1 MDIPRLSKP
10 ALSKLAGTKMTGWNF
25 VFIALIASV
34 VLAAIF
40 LQTMG
45 SGMEFPKLAHKTSQ
59 YTAPDGTV
67 SILDRDVYIGQPIAD
82 GVDRA
87 TKWVT
92 RAGDFIFDPIS
103 DGIND
108 AILWITNALL
118 WIPWPALVV
127 SVVLA
132 AWRLAGL
139 PVAVFS
145 LIALLL
151 IGLSG
156 LWPSAMET
164 MALMVTAVFISV
176 AMALPLGIMGARS
189 DRFDAIM
196 RPVLDGMQTMPSFV
210 YLVPAIFFFGLGNA
224 PAVMATIIYAVPPAI
239 RLTNLGIR
247 QVPSETVEAAR
258 AFGASPR
265 QLLLKVQLP
274 LALPTIMAGINQTT
288 MMALAMVVIA
298 SLVAAGGLGEDVLK
312 AIGTLQVGDSL
323 VAGIAVVFVA
333 IIIDRITQGIA
344 RAQAKAT
351 QA

>member
-1 MDIPRLSKP
+1 MDIPRLGKP
-10 ALSKLAGTKMTGWNF
+10 SFTKLTGSKLTGWHF
-25 VFIALIASV
+25 TILSVVAFV

-40 LQTMG
+40 LQTTG
-45 SGMEFPKLAHKTSQ
+45 SDMEFPKVAHKTSQ
-59 YTAPDGTV
+59 YTAEDGTV
-67 SILDRDVYIGQPIAD
+67 SVLDRDVFLGQPIAE
-82 GVDRA
+82 GVDVA

-92 RAGDFIFDPIS
+92 RKGDFIFDPIS
-103 DGIND
+103 DGINY
-108 AILWITNALL
+108 AILRITKTLL
-118 WIPWPALVV
+118 WVPWPALVV
-127 SVVLA
+127 AVVLS
-132 AWRLAGL
+132 AWRLAGR
-139 PVAVFS
+139 PIAIFS

-156 LWPSAMET
+156 LWPSSMET
-164 MALMVTAVFISV
+164 MALMLTAVTISV
-176 AMALPLGIMGARS
+176 GVAIPLGIMGARS
-189 DRFDAIM
+189 DRFDAMM
-196 RPVLDGMQTMPSFV
+196 RPILDGMQTMPSFV

-258 AFGASPR
+258 AFGANR
-265 QLLLKVQLP
+265 TQLLLKVQLP

-312 AIGTLQVGDSL
+312 GIGQLRVGDSL

-333 IIIDRITQGIA
+333 IIIDRITQGVA

-351 QA
+351 EG

>member
-10 ALSKLAGTKMTGWNF
+10 STIKVKLSGRTLVAMSVLAL
-25 VFIALIASV
+25 V
-34 VLAAIF
+34 VLGAI
-40 LQTMG
+40 LIQTVGTDMG
-45 SGMEFPKLAHKTSQ
+45 FPKLAHKTATF
-59 YTAPDGTV
+59 TANDGTV
-67 SILDRDVYIGQPIAD
+67 TIESRDVFIGQ
-82 GVDRA
+82 
-87 TKWVT
+87 
-92 RAGDFIFDPIS
+92 PIS
-103 DGIND
+103 DGIDEATDWMKLELHFIFNRIKD
-108 AILWITNALL
+108 AINNTILWIKKILL
-118 WIPWPALVV
+118 WVPWPALIVGV
-127 SVVLA
+127 GLL
-132 AWRLAGL
+132 AWRIAGL
-139 PVAVFS
+139 AVSIFS
-145 LIALLL
+145 AIALLL

-164 MALMVTAVFISV
+164 IALMVTSVVVAVAV
-176 AMALPLGIMGARS
+176 GLPLGVMGARS
-189 DRFDAIM
+189 DRADALM
-196 RPVLDGMQTMPSFV
+196 RPILDGMQTMPSFV
-210 YLVPAIFFFGLGNA
+210 YLVPAILFFGLGNA
-224 PAVMATIIYAVPPAI
+224 PAVMATVIYAVPPAI

-298 SLVAAGGLGEDVLK
+298 SMVAAGGLGQDVLT
-312 AIGTLQVGDSL
+312 AIGGLKVGNSI
-323 VAGIAVVFVA
+323 VAGLAIVFLA